1 MAKKF
6 DEKYSKEVYDKIS
19 EFQKKGLSIRNIA
32 KITGAS
38 RSYIHRLSTKI
49 ALSSGSMKQA
59 SERRKEAGWEPLAP
73 GNPISWDAIKLKTT
87 TKRNTYNL
95 NEN

>member
-6 DEKYSKEVYDKIS
+6 DEDYSKEVYNKIS
-19 EFQKKGLSIRNIA
+19 ELQKKGLSIRNIA

-38 RSYIHRLSTKI
+38 RSYIHRLSIKI
-49 ALSSGSMKQA
+49 ALSSGAMKQA

-73 GNPISWDAIKLKTT
+73 GNPISWNAIKLNRTA
-87 TKRNTYNL
+87 KRNTYNL